1 MVFNY
6 IKVAIRNF
14 RRHSLTSFIN
24 LTGLA
29 VGLTCCLLILVYILH
44 ELSYDRYNQ
53 KADRIYRV
61 SRVFNGSGGS
71 VALHLSC
78 VAPPIG
84 PLLKNEFPD
93 IEAVTRLLQEPNLPV
108 RYGDKK
114 FNETQSFMA
123 DENFPKIFDLD
134 MVEGDAAALKDPY
147 MVLLSE
153 TEAHKYFG
161 NEDPVG
167 KAIRVDDHFD
177 VKVAGVYKSFPSNA
191 HMHPELLLSFST
203 LNNPQIYGEVGLRT
217 NWGNNAFSTYF
228 LVPPHYP
235 IEKIQAQ
242 LPAFLDKRMPAGY
255 YGGVHPSSMTS
266 LELMK
271 LTDIHLHSHLDDE
284 LEENGDIN
292 KVYIFG
298 AIALFI
304 LLIACI
310 NYMNL
315 ATARSSIRAREIGI
329 RKTIGALRKELIFQ
343 FLSESVAITVLAM
356 LISLILTA
364 LMLPY
369 MSNISGRVLS
379 MRAMGSPTVWVPLAL
394 LPFFVGVLSGL
405 YPALFLSSFRPVL
418 VLKGIFKAGGA
429 DISFRKALVVLQFSI
444 SIVLI
449 ICTAVVFQQV
459 KYIHNKPLGYDKD
472 HLVVL
477 RYQSDLDG
485 KFDAFR
491 NQLLSDTKV
500 LDATV
505 SSRIPTGRLLDEQG
519 ISVDR
524 GGTLQPVNADLKYVT
539 VDDHFLPTYGMAMT
553 EGRNFSRNYGSDS
566 TNFLINETALSALGW
581 KTPSEALGKDIKYS
595 AIRGK
600 IIGVMKDI
608 HFESLHERITPII
621 LLYFGAHG
629 HMGGRITIR
638 VSGKDIPGAI
648 GHIADTWKQF
658 LPDKAF
664 DYTFMDDNFDKLYKA
679 ETNQEAIFTLFSGI
693 AIVIAC
699 LGLLGLSAFAISQRV
714 KEIGIR
720 RVLGAGTASIMQ
732 LISVDFLKLVGI
744 AACIAFPVAWY
755 AMYKWLES
763 FAYRTYLHWWVFLAA
778 GITALVVAFV
788 TISALV
794 IKAAA
799 TNPVKN
805 LRSE

>member
-1 MVFNY
+1 MFFNY
-6 IKVAIRNF
+6 IKVGLRNF
-14 RRHSLTSFIN
+14 RRYSLTSFIN
-24 LTGLA
+24 LTGLT

-44 ELSYDRYNQ
+44 ELSYDKYNQ
-53 KADRIYRV
+53 KAERIYRV
-61 SRVFNGSGGS
+61 SRIFNGPDGT
-71 VALHLSC
+71 VALHLAS

-84 PLLKNEFPD
+84 PLLKNDFPD
-93 IEAVTRLLQEPNLPV
+93 IEAVTRLLQETNLPV

-114 FNETQSFMA
+114 FNESQSFLA

-134 MVEGDAAALKDPY
+134 MVEGEASALKDPY
-147 MVLLSE
+147 MALLSE
-153 TEAHKYFG
+153 AEAHKYFG

-167 KAIRVDDHFD
+167 KAIKVDDHFD

-191 HMHPELLLSFST
+191 HLHPEILLSFST
-203 LNNPQIYGEVGLRT
+203 LNNPQIYGEEGLRK

-228 LVPPHYP
+228 LVPANYP
-235 IEKIQAQ
+235 VSKIQAA
-242 LPAFLDKRMPAGY
+242 LPAFMDRNMPLSES
-255 YGGVHPSSMTS
+255 GGVKPSTITS

-271 LTDIHLHSHLDDE
+271 MTDIHLHSHLDDE
-284 LEENGDIN
+284 LEENGDIS
-292 KVYIFG
+292 KVYIFA

-315 ATARSSIRAREIGI
+315 STARSAVRAREIGI

-364 LMLPY
+364 LLLPY
-369 MSNISGRVLS
+369 MSSLSGRELSLRSLSPFGVWFPLVL
-379 MRAMGSPTVWVPLAL
+379 MPII
-394 LPFFVGVLSGL
+394 VGLLSGL

-418 VLKGIFKAGGA
+418 VLKGIFKAG
-429 DISFRKALVVLQFSI
+429 DSDLSFRKVLVVLQFSI

-459 KYIHNKPLGYDKD
+459 KYIHSKPLGYDKD
-472 HLVVL
+472 HLLVV
-477 RYQSDLDG
+477 RYQSELDG

-491 NQLLSDTKV
+491 QQLTSDTRI
-500 LDATV
+500 LDAAV

-519 ISVDR
+519 VSVDR
-524 GGTLQPVNADLKYVT
+524 GGALQPVNADLRCVT
-539 VDDHFLPTYGMAMT
+539 VDDHFLSTYKMGLAG
-553 EGRNFSRNYGSDS
+553 GRNFSRAYGSDS
-566 TNFLINETALSALGW
+566 ANFLINETALSALGW
-581 KTPSEALGKDIKYS
+581 KTTADALDRNIKYS
-595 AIRGK
+595 DIHGK
-600 IIGVMKDI
+600 IIGVMNDI
-608 HFESLHERITPII
+608 HFESLHEKITPLI
-621 LLYFGAHG
+621 LLYFGPHG
-629 HMGGRITIR
+629 NMGGRITIR

-648 GHIADTWKQF
+648 DHIANTWKQF
-658 LPDKAF
+658 VPAKAF

-679 ETNQEAIFTLFSGI
+679 ETRQEAIFTLFSAI

-720 RVLGAGTASIMQ
+720 RVLGAGTGSIVQ
-732 LISVDFLKLVGI
+732 LISGDFLKLVGI

-763 FAYRTYLHWWVFLAA
+763 FAYRTYLHWWIFLGA
-778 GITALVVAFV
+778 GILALSVAFV

-794 IKAAA
+794 VKAAR

>member
-1 MVFNY
+1 
-6 IKVAIRNF
+6 
-14 RRHSLTSFIN
+14 
-24 LTGLA
+24 
-29 VGLTCCLLILVYILH
+29 
-44 ELSYDRYNQ
+44 
-53 KADRIYRV
+53 
-61 SRVFNGSGGS
+61 
-71 VALHLSC
+71 
-78 VAPPIG
+78 
-84 PLLKNEFPD
+84 LLKNDFPD
-93 IEAVTRLLQEPNLPV
+93 IEAVTRLLQETNLPV

-114 FNETQSFMA
+114 FNETQSFLA

-134 MVEGDAAALKDPY
+134 MVEGEASALKDPY
-147 MVLLSE
+147 MALLSE

-167 KAIRVDDHFD
+167 KAIKVDDHFD
-177 VKVAGVYKSFPSNA
+177 VKVAGVYKSFPSTA

-203 LNNPQIYGEVGLRT
+203 LNNPLIYGEEGLRT
-217 NWGNNAFSTYF
+217 NWGNNAFSTYL
-228 LVPPHYP
+228 LVPAHYP
-235 IEKIQAQ
+235 VEKIQAQ
-242 LPAFLDKRMPAGY
+242 FPAFLDKHMPAGY
-255 YGGVHPSSMTS
+255 YGGAHPSTMTS

-315 ATARSSIRAREIGI
+315 STARSSIRAREIGI

-356 LISLILTA
+356 LISLLLTA
-364 LMLPY
+364 LLLPY
-369 MSNISGRVLS
+369 MSSISGRALSFSVLG
-379 MRAMGSPTVWVPLAL
+379 RPAVWVPLTL
-394 LPFFVGVLSGL
+394 LPFFVGAISGL

-429 DISFRKALVVLQFSI
+429 DISFRKALVVLQFAI

-472 HLVVL
+472 HLVVV
-477 RYQSDLDG
+477 RYQAELDG

-491 NQLLSDTKV
+491 NQLLSDNRI
-500 LDATV
+500 LDAAV
-505 SSRIPTGRLLDEQG
+505 SSRIPTGRLLDEQDV
-519 ISVDR
+519 SVDR
-524 GGTLQPVNADLKYVT
+524 GGTLQPVNADLKCVT
-539 VDDHFLPTYGMAMT
+539 VDDHFLPTYGMSMA

-566 TNFLINETALSALGW
+566 ANFLINETALSALGW
-581 KTPSEALGKDIKYS
+581 KSPAEAMGKDIKYS
-595 AIRGK
+595 NTRGK

-608 HFESLHERITPII
+608 HFESLHERITPLI

-629 HMGGRITIR
+629 NMGGRITVR

-648 GHIADTWKQF
+648 AHIADTWKQF
-658 LPDKAF
+658 IPDKAF
-664 DYTFMDDNFDKLYKA
+664 DYTFMDDNFAKLYKA

-693 AIVIAC
+693 AIIIAC

-720 RVLGAGTASIMQ
+720 RVLGAGTGSIVQ
-732 LISVDFLKLVGI
+732 LISGDFLKLVGI

-763 FAYRTYLHWWVFLAA
+763 FAYRTYLHWWVFLGA
-778 GITALVVAFV
+778 GIMALAVAFV